1 MRILRRRQPLITQTV
16 NPMNVPVA
24 ATSRAQNPN
33 SCHRRTLRGF
43 GTSTAG
49 DPFALGSADLH
60 SLRPTLGKVRQI
72 VSEDAYS

>member
-43 GTSTAG
+43 GTS
-49 DPFALGSADLH
+49 
-60 SLRPTLGKVRQI
+60 
-72 VSEDAYS
+72 